1 MTDLKTPYLDSEING
16 MKFMVRDNSLSVIG
30 TERLEEY
37 QSIKEALK
45 RLGELEWK
53 NCEKELP
60 SQSGIYWVWEF
71 DGWNEAHWNGW
82 TWKATQRTQSTPT
95 GGKHRETLN
104 PTHWKDIVKPLK
116 PY

>member
-45 RLGELEWK
+45 RLEWVADRLTNQDGRSPEEL
-53 NCEKELP
+53 
-60 SQSGIYWVWEF
+60 I
-71 DGWNEAHWNGW
+71 D
-82 TWKATQRTQSTPT
+82 
-95 GGKHRETLN
+95 ETIEYLE
-104 PTHWKDIVKPLK
+104 I
-116 PY
+116 

>member
-45 RLGELEWK
+45 RLGELEEAAQK
-53 NCEKELP
+53 SLEHLRSERDVAAFIELKT
-60 SQSGIYWVWEF
+60 V
-71 DGWNEAHWNGW
+71 
-82 TWKATQRTQSTPT
+82 
-95 GGKHRETLN
+95 LN
-104 PTHWKDIVKPLK
+104 D
-116 PY
+116 